1 MGKAKDVL
9 LTLGMRRKE
18 AERIEDKLRDA
29 GVLIEEEE
37 EIKVEEKVEVVKK
50 RKTVSKDV
58 SEVKTDFA

>member
-9 LTLGMRRKE
+9 LSLGMRRKE
-18 AERIEDKLRDA
+18 AEKIEDKLRDA

-37 EIKVEEKVEVVKK
+37 AIKVEEKVEVVKK
-50 RKTVSKDV
+50 RKTVSKNV